1 VDDLLEA
8 PATLAVTALGKAE
21 PVRAVRPHP
30 VAHVETGGHVR
41 LQLPDALGAVS
52 GLDVSPLGLDE
63 DVGVRLSMVG
73 ALVEDDD
80 VRTFTRGTDPD
91 SELRSAVGWRVL
103 VLPYKR
109 IFDVM
114 PNVLFGGGVTEL
126 AGLTDVITPIYA
138 PARSMS

>member
-1 VDDLLEA
+1 LVRGDVVVTATEGEQQVVGRGDLEVLAARSLGVGLCLTETGYVDDLLEA

-91 SELRSAVGWRVL
+91 SELRS
-103 VLPYKR
+103 
-109 IFDVM
+109 
-114 PNVLFGGGVTEL
+114 
-126 AGLTDVITPIYA
+126 
-138 PARSMS
+138 